1 MKKNIIFFVLVF
13 LFVSCSNVK
22 VKNKEEDI
30 NIFLERVKNNIKNSN
45 FSNIEKDFERNIYNE
60 KTIEELKKYNL
71 ENVKILFGKVKIDG
85 RKAKNII
92 GLVFSEEVIYLRGK
106 YKLVKGKWK
115 IERVENG
122 R

>member
-1 MKKNIIFFVLVF
+1 MKKNIIFLVLIF
-13 LFVSCSNVK
+13 LFISCSNVK
-22 VKNKEEDI
+22 VKKKEEDI
-30 NIFLERVKNNIKNSN
+30 NIFLERIKNNIENSN
-45 FSNIEKDFERNIYNE
+45 FSNIEKDFEENLYNE

-71 ENVKILFGKVKIDG
+71 KNVKILFGKAQIDG

-92 GLVFSEEVIYLRGK
+92 GLVFLEEVIYLQGK

-122 R
+122 K